1 MEWLKE
7 KLWRL
12 FRRDDGTQMIEFAI
26 VFPVLLLLF
35 AGTTELGRLFYTYT
49 SLAKA
54 TRGGARYLSLVTDT
68 DWSGTSCQTSS
79 GTLQMS
85 CTTAGKNMVLCGNA
99 GGCGGAGQPAV
110 ILPNLTANNIV
121 VSQSTEVINQATG
134 ATGRF
139 VNVSITGY
147 SYTPLVFDLNAM
159 TGGNFNLT
167 LTPSTKM
174 RYMRY

>member
-7 KLWRL
+7 KLRGL

-35 AGTTELGRLFYTYT
+35 AGTAELGRLFYTYT
-49 SLAKA
+49 TLAKA

-68 DWSGTSCQTSS
+68 NWSGTSCQTSS
-79 GTLQMS
+79 GTLQVS
-85 CTTAGKNMVLCGNA
+85 CTTAGKNMVMCGNP
-99 GGCGGAGQPAV
+99 GGCGGTGQPAV
-110 ILPNLTANNIV
+110 ILPNLTAANIV
-121 VSQSTEVINQATG
+121 ITPPPTTG
-134 ATGRF
+134 TPRF
-139 VNVSITGY
+139 FQVALTNY
-147 SYTPLVFDLNAM
+147 NYRPLVFNLNAM

-167 LTPSTKM
+167 LTPSTTM

>member
-1 MEWLKE
+1 MK
-7 KLWRL
+7 KLLNKVRKL
-12 FRRDDGTQMIEFAI
+12 FRADDGTQMIEFAI

-35 AGTTELGRLFYTYT
+35 AGTAELGRLFYTYT

-54 TRGGARYLSLVTDT
+54 TRGGARYLSLVTDSN
-68 DWSGTSCQTSS
+68 WSGPSCQTSS
-79 GTLQMS
+79 GTLQVS

-110 ILPNLTANNIV
+110 ILPNLTAANIV
-121 VSQSTEVINQATG
+121 ITPPPTTG
-134 ATGRF
+134 TPRF
-139 VNVSITGY
+139 FTVAITNY
-147 SYTPLVFDLNAM
+147 NYQPLVFGLNAM

-167 LTPSTKM
+167 LTPSTTM